1 MKKTE
6 DGTYRIDP
14 TPEILVYVSC
24 YNDIGLTIE
33 DETIVIP
40 ARFAQDIATA
50 IARLSEEIKSG
61 EWDKDEEEGA

>member
-14 TPEILVYVSC
+14 TPAILVYVSC

-33 DETIVIP
+33 DETIIIP
-40 ARFAQDIATA
+40 SRFAQDIATA
-50 IARLSEEIKSG
+50 IVRLSEEIKG
-61 EWDKDEEEGA
+61 GKWDKDEEEGA